1 MCKLCKDC
9 VRIKHIK
16 KRVKL
21 SLNPLILLVAGAR
34 NPLYLLFAVRGLQA
48 S

>member
-9 VRIKHIK
+9 VSIKHIK

-21 SLNPLILLVAGAR
+21 SLNPLILLVAGVGFEPTTFR
-34 NPLYLLFAVRGLQA
+34 L
-48 S
+48 